1 MLSCVLPNYSLR
13 MTEPKQNTGN
23 RLSTLLTG
31 RFLVNP
37 KVLQQ
42 WPFILFLCVLAL
54 IMTASSHSA
63 ERKVHRI
70 AQLRSDMKELHSQ
83 FIDTRSRLMSESM
96 ETKVLARVEEAGLPL
111 RKSELP
117 PLIIKKQEDE

>member
-1 MLSCVLPNYSLR
+1 
-13 MTEPKQNTGN
+13 MTEPKQNIGS

-42 WPFILFLCVLAL
+42 WPFILFLGALAL

-70 AQLRSDMKELHSQ
+70 ADLRSEMKELHSQ
-83 FIDTRSRLMSESM
+83 FIDTRSRLMGESM
-96 ETKVLARVEEAGLPL
+96 ETQILSRVKEAGLPL
-111 RKSELP
+111 EKSPLP
-117 PLIIKKQEDE
+117 PVIIKAQEDE

>member
-1 MLSCVLPNYSLR
+1 

-31 RFLVNP
+31 RFLLSP
-37 KVLQQ
+37 RVLKH
-42 WPFILFLCVLAL
+42 WPFIVFLSFLAL
-54 IMTASSHSA
+54 VMTWSSHTA

-70 AQLRSDMKELHSQ
+70 AQLRGEMKELHSQ

-96 ETKVLARVEEAGLPL
+96 ETKVLSRVEQAGLEL
-111 RKSELP
+111 RKNNRP
-117 PLIIKKQEDE
+117 PVIIKKGEDE

>member
-1 MLSCVLPNYSLR
+1 
-13 MTEPKQNTGN
+13 MTEPKLNTGK

-31 RFLVNP
+31 RFLLSP
-37 KVLQQ
+37 RVLKH
-42 WPFILFLCVLAL
+42 WPFIVFLCALAL

-70 AQLRSDMKELHSQ
+70 ATLRTEMKELHSQ
-83 FIDTRSRLMSESM
+83 FIDTRSSLMKQSM
-96 ETKVLARVEEAGLPL
+96 QSKVLTRVEEAGLKL
-111 RKSELP
+111 RKNELP